1 MTDAA
6 QPDAA
11 TIIAAKM
18 LIILGVGEQRNHF
31 AQLEYFND

>member
-1 MTDAA
+1 MTDTT

-18 LIILGVGEQRNHF
+18 LICVGVGDQMNKL
-31 AQLEYFND
+31 AK

>member
-1 MTDAA
+1 MTDTA

-18 LIILGVGEQRNHF
+18 LISVGVGDQMNKL
-31 AQLEYFND
+31 AK